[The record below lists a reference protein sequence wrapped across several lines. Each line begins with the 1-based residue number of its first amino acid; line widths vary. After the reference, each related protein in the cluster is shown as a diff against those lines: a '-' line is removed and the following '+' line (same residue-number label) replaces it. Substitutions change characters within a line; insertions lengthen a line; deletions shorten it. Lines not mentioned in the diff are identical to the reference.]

1 MWNPCI
7 NHISCQTFG
16 KSICNQTRLALPAT
30 QTTQYLPPLLNID
43 THGLYCR
50 RKKRMFCKKENKQL
64 NFCYSM
70 IYHHVISCR
79 NWTFLD
85 FYLHL
90 FFFFYQIMISKEYW
104 MIFFNKKKI
113 PWSWIT
119 ALGYLQSDLC
129 VVYRRGQAFVVIG
142 NGEERHN
149 CRKRMNRNV
158 VFWGDGS
165 Q

>member
-1 MWNPCI
+1 MVITSHVFDHICHSICNQTTTIKQPPKLFLHLKPKRNTSRVLYFKKIMWNPCI
-7 NHISCQTFG
+7 NHISCQTFV

-85 FYLHL
+85 FYLYL
-90 FFFFYQIMISKEYW
+90 FFFFLS
-104 MIFFNKKKI
+104 NH
-113 PWSWIT
+113 
-119 ALGYLQSDLC
+119 DLK
-129 VVYRRGQAFVVIG
+129 GILDEF
-142 NGEERHN
+142 
-149 CRKRMNRNV
+149 CRKI
-158 VFWGDGS
+158 
-165 Q
+165 